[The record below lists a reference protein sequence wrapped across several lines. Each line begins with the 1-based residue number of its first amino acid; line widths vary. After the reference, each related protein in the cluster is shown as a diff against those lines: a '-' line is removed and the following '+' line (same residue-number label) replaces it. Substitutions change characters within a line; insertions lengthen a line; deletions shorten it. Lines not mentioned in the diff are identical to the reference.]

1 MVLNVSQSQ
10 VRNPYCEST
19 YLIFKLVDESHI
31 RFEQILPFLKD
42 YDQIFN
48 NFHTNPSIN
57 SVEILEFLVVTC
69 DFSISTLLWVGLGRH
84 K

>member
-19 YLIFKLVDESHI
+19 YLIFRLVDESHI

-48 NFHTNPSIN
+48 NFHSNPSIN
-57 SVEILEFLVVTC
+57 SIEILEFLVKTCGVTL
-69 DFSISTLLWVGLGRH
+69 SGLLWVRQGRPM
-84 K
+84 